1 MSRHQR
7 FHPPVE
13 PEEVEEVEE
22 EELELEDFMDE
33 EPIDPKE

>member
-22 EELELEDFMDE
+22 EELELEDLLDE
-33 EPIDPKE
+33 EPIISKK